1 MRQQEAKSRSR
12 DILVDEEALYQFYDA
27 HIPEG
32 IYSTP
37 QFDKWLR
44 QAVRE
49 QPKLLYLTEEDLL
62 KPGARKVK
70 GALYPDSLDIN
81 GMLLPL
87 DYHFEPGAKD
97 DGVTLVV
104 PREVLNQVSGERLE
118 WLVPG
123 LLEERI
129 TTLLRGLP
137 KHLRRNFVPIPDT
150 AKAVLERLEPSDKS
164 LLRSLGAVLK
174 EISGVHISE
183 TDWPHEELPLHLRMN
198 LRIVDAEGETVGSG
212 RDLSKLKRKHAG
224 KNTGGKPQRM
234 PSHAIEQEGIS
245 RWTFGDLPEQ
255 VSLDRAGI
263 KLTGFPA
270 LVDRGSDV
278 AIRILDSHANAR
290 REHRSGLRR
299 LIMLTLGQQVK
310 YLRKELRGLDR
321 MRLQIARAPA
331 RLAGPRQDIED
342 ALVGLVIDRTFL
354 RENDEIRK
362 QAEFEM
368 AVESHKSMLM
378 DVANET
384 ATLVAGILDG
394 YQRLRK
400 QLSSMTAINW
410 LAAVQDMHQ
419 QLDGLVYQ
427 GFLQET
433 PWEQL
438 QRYPAYLKALELRL
452 EKLRH
457 ATARDRESM
466 QELAK
471 IHEKW
476 RSRYEQMIAQE
487 RHDERLEEIRWS
499 IEELRISLF
508 AQEVKTAH
516 PVSVKR
522 LEKRWQELGL

>member
-1 MRQQEAKSRSR
+1 
-12 DILVDEEALYQFYDA
+12 
-27 HIPEG
+27 
-32 IYSTP
+32 
-37 QFDKWLR
+37 
-44 QAVRE
+44 
-49 QPKLLYLTEEDLL
+49 
-62 KPGARKVK
+62 
-70 GALYPDSLDIN
+70 
-81 GMLLPL
+81 
-87 DYHFEPGAKD
+87 
-97 DGVTLVV
+97 
-104 PREVLNQVSGERLE
+104 
-118 WLVPG
+118 
-123 LLEERI
+123 
-129 TTLLRGLP
+129 
-137 KHLRRNFVPIPDT
+137 
-150 AKAVLERLEPSDKS
+150 
-164 LLRSLGAVLK
+164 
-174 EISGVHISE
+174 
-183 TDWPHEELPLHLRMN
+183 MN

-212 RDLSKLKRKHAG
+212 RDVAKLKRKHAG

-278 AIRILDSHANAR
+278 AIRILDSQANAR

-362 QAEFEM
+362 QADFEN
-368 AVESHKSMLM
+368 AIEVHKSMLM

-384 ATLVAGILDG
+384 TTLVAGILDG

-438 QRYPAYLKALELRL
+438 QRYPAYLKALELRI